1 MEIVFP
7 GDYFSEDQFLC
18 EFIFTVARYV
28 MFISMITAGKEQIFA
43 KLPTMHLPNQYNLRL
58 FVIQS
63 VKKQNYYV

>member
-28 MFISMITAGKEQIFA
+28 MFISMINAGKEQIFA
-43 KLPTMHLPNQYNLRL
+43 KLPTMY
-58 FVIQS
+58 
-63 VKKQNYYV
+63 